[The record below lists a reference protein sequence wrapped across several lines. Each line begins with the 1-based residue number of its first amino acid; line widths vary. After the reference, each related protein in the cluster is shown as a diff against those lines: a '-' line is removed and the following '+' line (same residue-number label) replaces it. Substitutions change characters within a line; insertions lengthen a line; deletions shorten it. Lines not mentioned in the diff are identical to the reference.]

1 MQSVAERGRQVGAAE
16 VGGEAQGRSAKKSQQ
31 GAVSKDSL
39 RNAKAK
45 CREASARVSAERQ
58 VQTCNPQRTQTR
70 SVVTTTCGFLENF
83 SYKGARKEP
92 EGSQRVPKG
101 NQRSRKSSK
110 IML

>member
-1 MQSVAERGRQVGAAE
+1 MSLFMHSNAYGKGPQSIECFFESSKNKQK
-16 VGGEAQGRSAKKSQQ
+16 QSLKKVFQHLLFHKNNFEHQ
-31 GAVSKDSL
+31 PKVKT
-39 RNAKAK
+39 K
-45 CREASARVSAERQ
+45 
-58 VQTCNPQRTQTR
+58 QTKTI
-70 SVVTTTCGFLENF
+70 FLKKF

>member
-1 MQSVAERGRQVGAAE
+1 VGAAE

-39 RNAKAK
+39 RNAKGK
-45 CREASARVSAERQ
+45 CREASARLSAERQ
-58 VQTCNPQRTQTR
+58 P
-70 SVVTTTCGFLENF
+70 TTHPNTLGGYDHVRIFENF

-92 EGSQRVPKG
+92 EVSQRVPKG